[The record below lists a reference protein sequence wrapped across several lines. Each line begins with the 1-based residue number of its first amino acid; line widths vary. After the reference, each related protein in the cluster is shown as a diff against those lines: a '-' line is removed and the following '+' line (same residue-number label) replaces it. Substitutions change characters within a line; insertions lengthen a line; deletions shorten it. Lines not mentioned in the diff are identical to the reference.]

1 MESGSKLEE
10 LNLTSD
16 EIDRFSKAFKDE
28 KFREMLKEY
37 AEEISNPE
45 NRKKYEE
52 EITMMEQERGMDIQF
67 IHPKPC
73 RVLKTSVRGE
83 QKCFINI
90 CSNELIAKPECK
102 PGKGSDDKL
111 GQHWSLPYSLAPG
124 RQDLDSKGNRHMIY
138 DVVFHPDTLYIA
150 GKNERFMKL
159 VDRTAMEGIQK
170 QFNVKLDERNVKVL
184 KMKYK
189 GVPHPAVIRKPLH
202 GHPVKET
209 EPVNPNDPLQFPYP
223 YDKKGNT
230 AQEDNT
236 VIREEKLDYIKPA
249 PNQSNEPTE
258 PRYTIKYRSYIDLQD
273 YTCSR
278 DTAPGPRPKEIVI
291 TVDLPL
297 LKSAADAELNVTE
310 KQFLLESKKPAYRLV
325 VTLPYPI
332 DENQGEAKFVKLKK
346 QLVVTLTV
354 LPLKRPTTAQMNTH
368 LVGETLCGK
377 DRFEDLEPGSA
388 EKAENETLADD
399 LVKQQETNV
408 MQSPATPVSP
418 KSQPKELDPSE
429 GVDIIPEPIA
439 TDTQKGSGGSIY
451 CLQSSKSCCP
461 NDASQSTDH
470 TCDDQLATETNPS
483 NDELFREER
492 DADMSHQSRDEDNN
506 IPEETANAACVILSS
521 VDSSV
526 RDEPSSP
533 EAVIQEMEKET
544 NTHAAVKRKQI
555 TTCHTACEPVC
566 RFALNKG
573 NSTEQ
578 TRPASVK
585 QATMKHS
592 ETVGSDLN
600 PSAPCSDSKEVP
612 FTALKTAGTPVAT
625 GIGQRASRTAHF
637 KEESGERDGNE
648 LDEDD
653 LLTEQK
659 NEFMDSEPAPA
670 IIREIN
676 PTDGTVEVLNNHTT
690 SARFSFLNS
699 LLYELD

>member
-52 EITMMEQERGMDIQF
+52 EITIMEQERGMDIQF

-124 RQDLDSKGNRHMIY
+124 RHDLDSKGNRHMIY

-202 GHPVKET
+202 GHPIKET
-209 EPVNPNDPLQFPYP
+209 DAVDPNDPLQFPYP
-223 YDKKGNT
+223 YGKKGNT

-249 PNQSNEPTE
+249 PNKSNEPTE

-278 DTAPGPRPKEIVI
+278 DSAPGPRPKEIVI

-310 KQFLLESKKPAYRLV
+310 KQFLLESKKPAYRLE
-325 VTLPYPI
+325 VTLPYPV
-332 DENQGEAKFVKLKK
+332 DENQGEAKFIKLKK

-354 LPLKRPTTAQMNTH
+354 LPLKRPPTAQMNPH
-368 LVGETLCGK
+368 LVSETLCGK
-377 DRFEDLEPGSA
+377 DTFEDLEPGSS
-388 EKAENETLADD
+388 EKAENETPADD

-408 MQSPATPVSP
+408 MESPDTLDSPPLVSEPVSP
-418 KSQPKELDPSE
+418 KFQPKELVTSE
-429 GVDIIPEPIA
+429 GVDIIPEPLA
-439 TDTQKGSGGSIY
+439 TDTQKGSEGCTY

-470 TCDDQLATETNPS
+470 TCDDQLATETNPF
-483 NDELFREER
+483 NEACDELFRVQVNILKTIYR
-492 DADMSHQSRDEDNN
+492 EDN
-506 IPEETANAACVILSS
+506 
-521 VDSSV
+521 
-526 RDEPSSP
+526 
-533 EAVIQEMEKET
+533 
-544 NTHAAVKRKQI
+544 
-555 TTCHTACEPVC
+555 
-566 RFALNKG
+566 
-573 NSTEQ
+573 
-578 TRPASVK
+578 
-585 QATMKHS
+585 
-592 ETVGSDLN
+592 
-600 PSAPCSDSKEVP
+600 
-612 FTALKTAGTPVAT
+612 
-625 GIGQRASRTAHF
+625 
-637 KEESGERDGNE
+637 
-648 LDEDD
+648 
-653 LLTEQK
+653 
-659 NEFMDSEPAPA
+659 
-670 IIREIN
+670 
-676 PTDGTVEVLNNHTT
+676 
-690 SARFSFLNS
+690 
-699 LLYELD
+699 